1 MAFVADPSL
10 MQYVYKA
17 AASAVVGVIMAIVLW
32 PFRKIKKEWAVL
44 KTEQASIHTELV
56 KQRENHLTHI
66 EEYGKR
72 QIELLG
78 EVSKTLTS
86 MALSQAEQTGYC
98 KAQLCNTR
106 RLARAKK

>member
-1 MAFVADPSL
+1 
-10 MQYVYKA
+10 
-17 AASAVVGVIMAIVLW
+17 MAIILW

-44 KTEQASIHTELV
+44 KAEQASIHTELV

-78 EVSKTLTS
+78 EVSNTLTG
-86 MALSQAEQTGYC
+86 MALSQAEQTGFLR
-98 KAQLCNTR
+98 ASVQPLR
-106 RLARAKK
+106 RRTAKK

>member
-1 MAFVADPSL
+1 VFSPELAAFG
-10 MQYVYKA
+10 YKL
-17 AASAVVGVIMAIVLW
+17 AASAAVGAIMAIILW

>member
-1 MAFVADPSL
+1 MFSPELAAFG
-10 MQYVYKA
+10 YKL
-17 AASAVVGVIMAIVLW
+17 AASAAVGAIMAIILW

-86 MALSQAEQTGYC
+86 MALSQAEQTGFLR
-98 KAQLCNTR
+98 ASAMPMR
-106 RLARAKK
+106 RRTAKK